1 MQSKIVI
8 VEAKFAQNLG
18 LIARAMKN
26 FGLSELI
33 LVKPFADKESVEAI
47 SRASHAIEVLKKAK
61 ICETIKE
68 AVKGSDYV
76 IATTAK
82 ISKNN
87 AINRNSISLHEFLEQ
102 FKDSNKNF
110 SFLFGNE
117 ERGLTNEQIN
127 QADVIVTIPSSYKY
141 PTLNISH
148 AIAIFC
154 YELFQSRKKTS
165 FNEATGKKKKLI
177 EQELFKI
184 LENASKIKSQE
195 SVRKSVKAFLN
206 RSMLSEKEANAILS
220 LLKAR

>member
-1 MQSKIVI
+1 MKAKIAI
-8 VEAKFAQNLG
+8 VEAKYPQNLG

-26 FGLSELI
+26 FALTELV
-33 LVKPFADKESVEAI
+33 LVKPFADKTSVEAI
-47 SRASHAIEVLKKAK
+47 SRASHAQDILKKAK
-61 ICETIKE
+61 IVGTISQ
-68 AVKGSDYV
+68 AIKGEDYV

-87 AINRNSISLHEFLEQ
+87 TINRNSISLQEFIEQ
-102 FKDSNKNF
+102 FKNSEKKF
-110 SFLFGNE
+110 IFLFGNE

-127 QADVIVTIPSSYKY
+127 QADIIVTIPSYSKY

-154 YELFQSRKKTS
+154 YALYQSRKKSS
-165 FNEATGKKKKLI
+165 FNEASGEKKKLI
-177 EQELFKI
+177 EKELFKI
-184 LENASKIKSQE
+184 LTNASRIKSPD
-195 SVRKSVKAFLN
+195 SVKKSVKAFLN